1 MAARRK
7 PKRQTFTL
15 AELTEGA
22 SAYLAQARE
31 RVDGLATDGPLDRAA
46 LTAIEVARDDVR
58 EANKLMQRVH
68 ERAARAVAKAATGA
82 ATEGPTEVL

>member
-31 RVDGLATDGPLDRAA
+31 RQNQIKVERYNPRPAA
-46 LTAIEVARDDVR
+46 
-58 EANKLMQRVH
+58 
-68 ERAARAVAKAATGA
+68 
-82 ATEGPTEVL
+82 

>member
-31 RVDGLATDGPLDRAA
+31 RVDGLATDGLATDGPLDRAA

-82 ATEGPTEVL
+82 P

>member
-31 RVDGLATDGPLDRAA
+31 RVDGLAPDGPLDRAA
-46 LTAIEVARDDVR
+46 LTAD
-58 EANKLMQRVH
+58 
-68 ERAARAVAKAATGA
+68 
-82 ATEGPTEVL
+82 